1 MDGRAPD
8 DRVGDRAGD
17 RLEDRKDDRSDD
29 QLANRKDKSKDNRKD
44 KSSGKQSARAGGDAA
59 AAKFPTTPP
68 PRRVARA
75 GVAHRHRDHAGE
87 RALAGA
93 SSLRAYNDTY
103 TAFVSAMKVALPLL
117 ALVLV
122 GLVLMLPQLES
133 TEKQI
138 RTSVTQQIKAQ
149 DLENLYM
156 VNARYVGTDQKNRA
170 YTLTAN
176 SARQVSTDSDLVAL
190 EGPKADVALGDG
202 HWVALHA
209 NAGAFYRKAQTLVLF
224 GDVNIFHDDGYSVR
238 TGEVEMNL
246 KKGTATGNKPIVAH
260 GPLGILRAKGF
271 KILEKGETVLFTGKA
286 RLTIYLDES
295 KRGGFGEIPGLG
307 GQTASGK
314 AATSGGRK

>member
-8 DRVGDRAGD
+8 
-17 RLEDRKDDRSDD
+17 EF
-29 QLANRKDKSKDNRKD
+29 
-44 KSSGKQSARAGGDAA
+44 SA
-59 AAKFPTTPP
+59 KPP

-93 SSLRAYNDTY
+93 SSLRNYNDSY

-133 TEKQI
+133 AEEKI
-138 RTSVTQQIKAQ
+138 RASVTQQIKAH

-156 VNARYVGTDQKNRA
+156 VNARYVGTDDKNRA

-176 SARQVSTDSDLVAL
+176 SARQVSTESDLVAL
-190 EGPKADVALGDG
+190 EGPKADVSLGDG
-202 HWVALHA
+202 HWVAMQA
-209 NAGAFYRKAQTLVLF
+209 NAGAFYRKAQSLVLF
-224 GDVNIFHDDGYSVR
+224 GDVNIFHDDGYTVR

-246 KKGTATGNKPIVAH
+246 KKGTATGSKPVVAH
-260 GPLGILRAKGF
+260 GPLGLLRASGF

-286 RLTIYLDES
+286 RLTIYLDEG
-295 KRGGFGEIPGLG
+295 KTGQLGAIRGLGDGDANGGG
-307 GQTASGK
+307 GQTATSKGGK
-314 AATSGGRK
+314 

>member
-1 MDGRAPD
+1 MDGR
-8 DRVGDRAGD
+8 GS
-17 RLEDRKDDRSDD
+17 EDRTAQRPEAKEPGDGEV
-29 QLANRKDKSKDNRKD
+29 QV
-44 KSSGKQSARAGGDAA
+44 SSEFSA
-59 AAKFPTTPP
+59 TPP

-93 SSLRAYNDTY
+93 ASLSNYNDSY
-103 TAFVSAMKVALPLL
+103 TAFVAAMKVALPLL

-133 TEKQI
+133 TEEKI
-138 RTSVTQQIKAQ
+138 RTSVTQQIKAH

-156 VNARYVGTDQKNRA
+156 VNARYVGTDEKNRA
-170 YTLTAN
+170 YTLTAD

-202 HWVALHA
+202 HWVALQA
-209 NAGAFYRKAQTLVLF
+209 NAGAFYRKAQSLVLF
-224 GDVNIFHDDGYSVR
+224 GDVNIFHDDGYTVR

-246 KKGTATGNKPIVAH
+246 KKGTATGSKPVVAH
-260 GPLGILRAKGF
+260 GPLGLLRAKGF

-286 RLTIYLDES
+286 SLTINLDEG
-295 KRGGFGEIPGLG
+295 KTGPGRLGAIPGLG
-307 GQTASGK
+307 DNAGGSQTATSSGTSSG
-314 AATSGGRK
+314 TSGGKK